1 MKGFHNINGIRVF
14 MYLGILLA
22 VLLTVLVL
30 MGCRR
35 DLWVYQD
42 NFKQVEL
49 DIDWRNYF
57 RDQQLYP
64 NEQDPDGMTVWFFP
78 KDGSASF
85 HYTTA
90 EVRHYE
96 TYASQGDYEVLVIDY
111 SPLEY
116 SHQEFL
122 DMDFANTAKVQ
133 TIPSSYQPDSLSEL
147 YGPVCY
153 AHPLPSVEP
162 TGLYTV
168 SWEPENI
175 ASDTIHMHIDTGKY
189 DQYIPYK
196 ERDSYQQT
204 LVHQLYRMEPL
215 IIPWRMRVRV
225 YIKGIYYLYQAKGS
239 IAGLADGYYLMQDR
253 TSDTPCL
260 LALDDWETVVTGDNV
275 GYIAMTFMT
284 WGVQD
289 TSVRYQGRHMEQGE
303 KAEDVTDNLINH
315 PADEIRLNLRL
326 LLRDRRTV
334 CNYHFDVGNMVRE
347 YWNEY
352 ALRIDLMDGFEG
364 QPDLPY
370 VDAYN
375 GMGFDGVV
383 VPWEDGANADVQF

>member
-57 RDQQLYP
+57 RDAQIYP
-64 NEQDPDGMTVWFFP
+64 NTPDPDGMTVWFFP
-78 KDGSASF
+78 KDGRASF

-168 SWEPENI
+168 SWEPDNI

-215 IIPWRMRVRV
+215 IIPWHMRIRV

-239 IAGLADGYYLMQDR
+239 IAGLADGYYLMNDR
-253 TSDTPCL
+253 TSTTPCL
-260 LALDDWETVVTGDNV
+260 LALDDWEMTVTGDNA

-289 TSVRYQGRHMEQGE
+289 TSVRGQGRHMEQGD
-303 KAEDVTDNLINH
+303 KAEDVPGNLINH

-375 GMGFDGVV
+375 GLGFDGVV
-383 VPWEDGANADVQF
+383 VPWEEGSGSDVTF

>member
-57 RDQQLYP
+57 RDAQIYP
-64 NEQDPDGMTVWFFP
+64 NTPDPDGMTVWFFP
-78 KDGSASF
+78 KDGRASF

-116 SHQEFL
+116 SHQEFR
-122 DMDFANTAKVQ
+122 DMDFVNTAKVQ
-133 TIPSSYQPDSLSEL
+133 TIPSSYQPDSLKEL
-147 YGPVCY
+147 YGPECY
-153 AHPLPSVEP
+153 AHTLPSVEP

-253 TSDTPCL
+253 TSNTPCL

-303 KAEDVTDNLINH
+303 KAEDVTDNLISH

>member
-1 MKGFHNINGIRVF
+1 MKTTVG
-14 MYLGILLA
+14 
-22 VLLTVLVL
+22 TVLALVAVIVVL
-30 MGCRR
+30 AGCRR
-35 DLWVYQD
+35 DLWLYSDQ
-42 NFKQVEL
+42 FKQVEI
-49 DIDWRNYF
+49 DVDWRNYF

-64 NEQDPDGMTVWFFP
+64 NEPDPDGMTLWFFP
-78 KDGSASF
+78 KDGRTSYSV
-85 HYTTA
+85 TTS

-96 TYASQGDYEVLVIDY
+96 TYLSRGDYEGLVIDY
-111 SPLEY
+111 SPAEY
-116 SHQEFL
+116 GRQEFVG
-122 DMDFANTAKVQ
+122 MDYAQTAKVQ
-133 TIPSSYQPDSLSEL
+133 TTATAYQPDSLSEL
-147 YGPVCY
+147 YGPACY
-153 AHPLPSVEP
+153 AHALPSVEP
-162 TGLYTV
+162 IGLYTV
-168 SWEPENI
+168 SWEPENM
-175 ASDTIHMHIDTGKY
+175 ASDTVHMHIDTGEY
-189 DQYIPYK
+189 EEYIPYK

-215 IIPWRMRVRV
+215 IVPWRMRVRV
-225 YIKGIYYLYQAKGS
+225 YIKGIYYLYQVKGS

-253 TSDTPCL
+253 TSSTPCL
-260 LALDDWETVVTGDNV
+260 LALDNWETVVTGDNV

-303 KAEDVTDNLINH
+303 KAENVPDNLINH

-352 ALRIDLMDGFEG
+352 ALRIDLEDGFEG

-375 GMGFDGVV
+375 GLGFDGVV
-383 VPWEDGANADVQF
+383 VPWEEGGNADVKF

>member
-57 RDQQLYP
+57 RDAQIYP
-64 NEQDPDGMTVWFFP
+64 NTPDPDGMTVWFFP
-78 KDGSASF
+78 KDGRTSF
-85 HYTTA
+85 HCTTA

-215 IIPWRMRVRV
+215 IIPWHMRIRV

-253 TSDTPCL
+253 TSNTPCL
-260 LALDDWETVVTGDNV
+260 LALDDWEVVVTGDNV

-375 GMGFDGVV
+375 GLGFDGVV
-383 VPWEDGANADVQF
+383 VPWEEGSGSDVTF